1 MFIKQKGLTLT
12 ELMVAIAVGLIV
24 SAAVAGL
31 FLQNK
36 ANSEQNN
43 EISYLQDNGRYALKL
58 MSEDIE
64 MVNFWG
70 GYQAASRTSI
80 PVDSGSI
87 PNIDAVLALASNC
100 GPAGASSDWDYDLT
114 NFLIYTTNGN
124 AKASFNCIDKDSTG
138 LDSDTEVLLVKRTRG
153 EPITDKTIL
162 TLGDPYL
169 RTNRAVATFHK
180 ATGSTGDPATGY
192 ADWQYHSHIYFIENA
207 TLKRWSLKKI
217 KGQEANDP
225 TYVKEELAEGIENF
239 HIVWGIDNSSPWT
252 DGVADYYTSAPSAA
266 DLQQAV
272 NATIYVLV
280 RGSKAITGY
289 KNDKSYRLGDKVIA
303 AKNDNYYRRV
313 YSTTV
318 LIKNTQTM
326 LK

>member
-58 MSEDIE
+58 MSEDIK

-80 PVDSGSI
+80 SIDSASI
-87 PNIDAVLALASNC
+87 PNIDAVLALGSNC

-114 NFLIYTTNGN
+114 NFLVYTTKAN
-124 AKASFNCIDKDSTG
+124 AKASFNCIDKNSTV
-138 LDSDTEVLLVKRTRG
+138 LDTGTEVLLVKRTRG
-153 EPITDKTIL
+153 EPITVKTAL
-162 TLGDPYL
+162 TAGAPYL

-180 ATGSTGDPATGY
+180 ATASTGDPDTDY
-192 ADWQYHSHIYFIENA
+192 ADWRYHSHIYFIEGA
-207 TLKRWSLKKI
+207 KLKRWSLI
-217 KGQEANDP
+217 EDKGAVANDP

-252 DGVADYYTSAPSAA
+252 DGVADYYTSAPSAT

-289 KNDKSYRLGDKVIA
+289 TNDKSFQLGDVTIA